1 MEYRSAISR
10 NKVLSWSCSNSA
22 TSLGLSSN
30 SSPLAISTTSLV
42 TSFTEVLIFS
52 KSSMRFGIN
61 FFQTP
66 VNVDIFT
73 ASHKSKMFLM
83 ASRILIPENF
93 QFMLPRSIIGIT
105 IYGSHNLNKMFF
117 LMIIKLENW
126 DDSLI
131 YGLQNE
137 CCVGRHENTIILT
150 HFHHSSWVTR
160 CIVNKHILKRLFF
173 PKQ

>member
-1 MEYRSAISR
+1 ME
-10 NKVLSWSCSNSA
+10 WSCSNSA
-22 TSLGLSSN
+22 TSLGFSSN

-42 TSFTEVLIFS
+42 TSSIEVLIFS

-83 ASRILIPENF
+83 ASRVLIPENF
-93 QFMLPRSIIGIT
+93 QFMLPRSIIGIS

-117 LMIIKLENW
+117 FNDNKTWKLRWLLDLWVAEW
-126 DDSLI
+126 MLCWQTWK
-131 YGLQNE
+131 Y
-137 CCVGRHENTIILT
+137 
-150 HFHHSSWVTR
+150 HHSYT
-160 CIVNKHILKRLFF
+160 F
-173 PKQ
+173 PSQLLGNEVHCQ